1 MNKVYKALTV
11 LILQEHIQK
20 VIKWNT
26 SLNQ

>member
-1 MNKVYKALTV
+1 MSKVFKALT
-11 LILQEHIQK
+11 ILTIQEHIQK